1 MGLIYLQI
9 TFFELT
15 PREREK
21 EDLSSLMRSPSRAR
35 RGYSAD
41 PSLILTDPS
50 HSDDPSLILTDPS
63 HSADPSPST
72 HPSSSSTHLRRPI
85 CLHSFPS
92 KTHLLSFPSRFG
104 ILWSSYSVF
113 LFCLYDLVEV
123 VTIICFWLQLICIC
137 CDSLV
142 LGKVFEHYLENVSHA
157 KPNIG
162 NTFLCVFYRTQPNRK
177 KKCFLFYKIF
187 YT

>member
-1 MGLIYLQI
+1 M
-9 TFFELT
+9 
-15 PREREK
+15 
-21 EDLSSLMRSPSRAR
+21 
-35 RGYSAD
+35 
-41 PSLILTDPS
+41 
-50 HSDDPSLILTDPS
+50 
-63 HSADPSPST
+63 
-72 HPSSSSTHLRRPI
+72 
-85 CLHSFPS
+85 
-92 KTHLLSFPSRFG
+92 
-104 ILWSSYSVF
+104 F

-123 VTIICFWLQLICIC
+123 VTIICSWLQLICIC